1 MHLTEEQISS
11 FRENGYLVVE
21 DLLGPE
27 DLQPV
32 IDEYSQFIDDRAN
45 RLKEEGKLDSL
56 HEGEPFHRRLMFL
69 AEQAPEIA
77 GGLDIMEVRGE
88 STFRFLMNP
97 KILDVAESLC
107 SSEIVCNPIQHIR
120 AILPQKEEGS
130 RPTPWHQDAGV
141 AWPDADPYF
150 MLTVW
155 VAIVD
160 ATLENGC
167 LEIIPKSHELGLLEH
182 AYSPRGL
189 DVVPEAHPPIEP
201 LPVPIKAGGVI
212 LFNNYN
218 MHRARRNLSDTVRW
232 SFDLR
237 YHDAYQPSGRPHY
250 PSFLFRSKLRAEKL
264 QTDYSTW
271 ADRWEFA
278 LKSTRG
284 TQNYRWPKPDDS

>member
-1 MHLTEEQISS
+1 MAANRSIVGTGFQLVPTFGRLTRSDCQDTVPFKGIEDLTVGLKLSPDWRTKTGILTGVIFMHLTEEQISS
-11 FRENGYLVVE
+11 FIENGYLVVE

-32 IDEYSQFIDDRAN
+32 IDEYSQLIDDRAN
-45 RLKEEGKLDSL
+45 RLKEEGKLDRL

-77 GGLDIMEVRGE
+77 GGLDIMQVRGE

-189 DVVPEAHPPIEP
+189 DVVPE
-201 LPVPIKAGGVI
+201 
-212 LFNNYN
+212 
-218 MHRARRNLSDTVRW
+218 
-232 SFDLR
+232 
-237 YHDAYQPSGRPHY
+237 
-250 PSFLFRSKLRAEKL
+250 
-264 QTDYSTW
+264 
-271 ADRWEFA
+271 
-278 LKSTRG
+278 
-284 TQNYRWPKPDDS
+284 